1 MYNYNLGSFFK
12 TVKSHALSKESV
24 SMLNI
29 NSKESLLQLK
39 TVNKI
44 TKGEQEDSEY
54 LINSIRQ
61 RVTKE
66 LNKGASDDLNET

>member
-1 MYNYNLGSFFK
+1 
-12 TVKSHALSKESV
+12 
-24 SMLNI
+24 MLNV

-54 LINSIRQ
+54 LVNSIRQ

-66 LNKGASDDLNET
+66 LNKGSSDDFNET